1 MTSSRPNRLTVLST
15 RRWVGHLADVG
26 VDADNLVAQRGDLL
40 LEGLRRLGV
49 RDVVDGEVGALPSQ
63 FEHDGHANAAVA
75 AGDDGDFSFDTHSES
90 SLVDEKSGFPRP
102 GPARWLRHLIRSMR

>member
-1 MTSSRPNRLTVLST
+1 MTSSRPNRLTVAVDEALE
-15 RRWVGHLADVG
+15 VGHLADVG
-26 VDADNLVAQRGDLL
+26 VDADDLVAQRGDLL

-49 RDVVDGEVGALPSQ
+49 RDVVNGEVGALPSQ
-63 FEHDGHANAAVA
+63 LEHDGHANAAVA

-102 GPARWLRHLIRSMR
+102 GPRAGSVT